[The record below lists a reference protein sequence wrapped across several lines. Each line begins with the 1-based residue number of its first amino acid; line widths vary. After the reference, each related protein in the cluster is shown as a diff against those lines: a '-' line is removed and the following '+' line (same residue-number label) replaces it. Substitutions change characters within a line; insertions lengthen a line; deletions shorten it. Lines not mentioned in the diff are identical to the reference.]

1 MEFHS
6 FPLLVP
12 YGNHVVSQRR
22 QREKKRRKEPVHHCY
37 LYFTTCPER
46 NVIIFFF
53 ILISLCNNYN
63 NIYNNIITNNYS
75 LIFIWI
81 FSLDLYRMSPLFF
94 FFFVFSCFNLD
105 VARVW
110 WRPSFTFS
118 FHFYYIFLLFFLF
131 FNFSSFFIT
140 GAHSRPLVSTHFD
153 TLFRRRYEFYRTIL
167 PEWRMIELIS

>member
-22 QREKKRRKEPVHHCY
+22 QREEKKKRTGAPLLSI
-37 LYFTTCPER
+37 LYHLSRTQR
-46 NVIIFFF
+46 YNFFF